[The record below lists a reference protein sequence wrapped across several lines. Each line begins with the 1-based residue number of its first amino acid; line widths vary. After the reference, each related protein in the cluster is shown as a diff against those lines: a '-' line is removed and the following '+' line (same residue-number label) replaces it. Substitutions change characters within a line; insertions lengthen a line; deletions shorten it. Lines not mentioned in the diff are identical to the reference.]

1 MKISLGTAQFGLD
14 YGVSSRTR
22 VNDNEVKK
30 ILEFARDSGVTDI
43 DTATSYGESEK
54 ILGFWNIKE
63 FKIIT
68 KIPELPEEV
77 QYVNDWVQ
85 QIINNSLINL
95 RSKKLKAVLLHRPNQ
110 LLLPFGEKIW
120 ESLQTA
126 KEAKIV
132 DKIGYSIYSPH
143 DLEKLYEK
151 FKPDI
156 VQLPI
161 NIFDKRFEISGWLDT
176 LSDDKCEIHSRSV
189 FLQGLLLLKEN
200 NRPNYFSHWD
210 DAFEAY
216 KSYLNINKLTK
227 LDAALHYVLNQ
238 QKLTRVVVGVD
249 SLLQFQE
256 IIKSSK
262 RSLKIEPFNFNLEDE
277 NLLNPMYWKL

>member
-22 VNDNEVKK
+22 VNDDEVKK

-43 DTATSYGESEK
+43 DTATTYGESEK

-63 FKIIT
+63 FKITT
-68 KIPELPEEV
+68 KIPEVPEEV
-77 QYVNDWVQ
+77 QYVDDWVQ

-120 ESLQTA
+120 DSLKTA
-126 KEAKIV
+126 KEAEIV
-132 DKIGYSIYSPH
+132 DKIGYSIYSPQ
-143 DLEKLYEK
+143 DLDKLYEK

-161 NIFDKRFEISGWLDT
+161 NIFDKRFESSGWLDI
-176 LSDDKCEIHSRSV
+176 LSDDKCEVHSRSV
-189 FLQGLLLLKEN
+189 FLQGLLLLENN
-200 NRPNYFSHWD
+200 NRPNYFSYWNNV
-210 DAFEAY
+210 FEAY
-216 KSYLNINKLTK
+216 QIHLDKNKLTK
-227 LDAALHYVLNQ
+227 LDAALHHVLNQ
-238 QKLTRVVVGVD
+238 KKLTRVVVGVD
-249 SLLQFQE
+249 SLTQFKE
-256 IIKSSK
+256 IIKSSEK
-262 RSLKIEPFNFNLEDE
+262 NLEIEPFKFNLDDE
-277 NLLNPMYWKL
+277 QLLNPMYWKL

>member
-22 VNDNEVKK
+22 VNDDEVKK

-43 DTATSYGESEK
+43 DTATTYGESEK

-63 FKIIT
+63 FKITT
-68 KIPELPEEV
+68 KIPEVPEEV
-77 QYVNDWVQ
+77 QYVDDWVQ

-120 ESLQTA
+120 DSLKTA
-126 KEAKIV
+126 KEAEIV
-132 DKIGYSIYSPH
+132 DKIGYSIYSPQ
-143 DLEKLYEK
+143 DLDKLYEK

-161 NIFDKRFEISGWLDT
+161 NIFDKRFESSGWLDI
-176 LSDDKCEIHSRSV
+176 LSDDKCEVHSRSV
-189 FLQGLLLLKEN
+189 FLQGLLLLENN
-200 NRPNYFSHWD
+200 NRPNYFSYWNNV
-210 DAFEAY
+210 FEAY
-216 KSYLNINKLTK
+216 QIHLDKNKLTK
-227 LDAALHYVLNQ
+227 LDAALHHVLNQ
-238 QKLTRVVVGVD
+238 KKLTRVVGG
-249 SLLQFQE
+249 
-256 IIKSSK
+256 
-262 RSLKIEPFNFNLEDE
+262 R
-277 NLLNPMYWKL
+277 